1 MLNQE
6 LNILLEAFSKNKVS
20 ISNRKINMYVCGKLR
35 LGFIIFFFKWNGPS
49 IYMNSLNTAKWK
61 DE

>member
-1 MLNQE
+1 MWEVTVRFYN
-6 LNILLEAFSKNKVS
+6 
-20 ISNRKINMYVCGKLR
+20 
-35 LGFIIFFFKWNGPS
+35 IFFFKWNGPS

>member
-20 ISNRKINMYVCGKLR
+20 ISNRKINMCMYVEVTVR
-35 LGFIIFFFKWNGPS
+35 FYNIFFKWNGLS